1 MIYRHRLLFRYTDV
15 VRVESRTDRKY
26 ECRSSF
32 MIMSPPLKPQYTA
45 SKNDQHERTLT
56 ARQSGKLSAQQSQV
70 KSSKPAPNAAVKQ
83 TAGTLSSKLQYTIF
97 IGNW

>member
-1 MIYRHRLLFRYTDV
+1 MISRHRLLFHYTDV
-15 VRVESRTDRKY
+15 VRVESRTDTKY

-70 KSSKPAPNAAVKQ
+70 KSSKPATNAAVKQ

-97 IGNW
+97 IGYW